1 MNKAGLVDRIAPLVG
16 GRRQATVAVEAVVD
30 AIIREVA
37 EGGRVGITGF
47 GIFERVDRAPRTG
60 RNPRTGERVPIATT
74 STPRFRPGTYFR
86 QVVNHP
92 EELPEDGFAGG
103 RAPAG
108 RGRDQ
113 EGDEDDGD
121 RASA

>member
-1 MNKAGLVDRIAPLVG
+1 MNKAGLVERIAPLVG
-16 GRRQATVAVEAVVD
+16 GRRQATVVVEAVVD

-37 EGGRVGITGF
+37 SGGRVGITGF

-86 QVVNHP
+86 HVVNNP
-92 EELPEDGFAGG
+92 GELPEEGFAGG

-108 RGRDQ
+108 SRSGD
-113 EGDEDDGD
+113 DEDL
-121 RASA
+121 ASA

>member
-1 MNKAGLVDRIAPLVG
+1 MNKAGLVERIAPLVG
-16 GRRQATVAVEAVVD
+16 GRRQATTAVEAVVD

-37 EGGRVGITGF
+37 AGGRVGITGF

-60 RNPRTGERVPIATT
+60 RNPRTGERVPIADT

-86 QVVNHP
+86 QVVSNP
-92 EELPEDGFAGG
+92 EELPEEGFAGG

-108 RGRDQ
+108 HGR
-113 EGDEDDGD
+113 EEDEDDGD